1 MTPRSRAEA
10 QMKRRRGPAAATAID
25 VNRRAWDETAAH
37 HAKHA
42 ADEGARLRAG
52 DLPPTLAALD
62 GALPRALG
70 DLARKDV
77 LHLLCNRGAETI
89 ALGRGARSILGV
101 DLSPAAVRAARR
113 LAAEAGSD
121 ARFVAAEAT
130 DWLARTPRRFDIAF
144 ASWGVTCWLPDVAK
158 FARGVARVLRRGGRF
173 VLLDGHPA
181 ANSGAGVGDPA
192 DSYFGGPAGTP
203 RRERWFFDYHG
214 KGDRREVDI
223 AWWQWTI
230 GDVVTAFAASGL
242 RVEELREFEGT
253 LPDYYGSWL
262 TLDVAGTAGTLPGR
276 RGVIPMSFL
285 LRGVKE

>member
-1 MTPRSRAEA
+1 
-10 QMKRRRGPAAATAID
+10 MKRRRRLPAASALD
-25 VNRRAWDETAAH
+25 VNRRAWDKTAAH

-42 ADEGARLRAG
+42 SDEGARLRAG
-52 DLPPTLAALD
+52 DLPATLGALD
-62 GALPRALG
+62 NALPNALG

-101 DLSPAAVRAARR
+101 DLSATAVREARR
-113 LAAEAGSD
+113 LAAEARSD
-121 ARFVAAEAT
+121 AVFVAAEAT
-130 DWLARTPRRFDIAF
+130 NWLARTPRRFDVAF
-144 ASWGVTCWLPDVAK
+144 ASWGVTCWLPDIAR
-158 FARGVARVLRRGGRF
+158 FARGVARVLRPGGRF

-181 ANSGAGVGDPA
+181 ANSGAGVGDAA

-230 GDVVTAFAASGL
+230 GDVVTAFASAGL
-242 RVEELREFEGT
+242 RTLELREFEGT
-253 LPDYYGSWL
+253 LPDYYGTWL
-262 TLDVAGTAGTLPGR
+262 ALDVEGTAGFLPSR
-276 RGVIPMSFL
+276 RGVIPMSYL
-285 LRGVKE
+285 LRCVRVKE